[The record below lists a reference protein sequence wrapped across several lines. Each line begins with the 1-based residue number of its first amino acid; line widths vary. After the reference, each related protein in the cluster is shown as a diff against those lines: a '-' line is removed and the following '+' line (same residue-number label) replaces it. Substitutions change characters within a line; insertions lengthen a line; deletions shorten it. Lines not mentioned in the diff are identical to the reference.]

1 MKKEEKF
8 LEVLSEVIDTMLN
21 PYDQDIEKLEKL
33 IVEKLIKKG
42 YSLHEINDILD
53 EIFKT
58 INKEKNKTV
67 FRMLS
72 PFELENLS
80 DSARDYLISLKNKM
94 IISEEEFEDILDE
107 INFSYYFFE
116 LEDLKK
122 LLSLKGI
129 SENITIN

>member
-8 LEVLSEVIDTMLN
+8 LEVLSEVINTMLN
-21 PYDQDIEKLEKL
+21 PFDQDIEKLEKL

-58 INKEKNKTV
+58 INKEKNRAV

-80 DSARDYLISLKNKM
+80 DSARDYLLNLKNKM
-94 IISEEEFEDILDE
+94 IISEEEFENILDE

-116 LEDLKK
+116 LEDLKN